1 VIDDRRDHA
10 LEAEKDSDLNGDEH
24 NGKDNSDDRGDQS
37 NPVMKKIAR
46 CERENHRVK
55 KRSEK
60 RNTQGIGIV
69 GKPWNVM
76 VLNPLNLNM
85 NIIRGRY
92 CRVAGFACPAGRGA
106 ADDVDFRDVAIEGDP
121 TPLYYRV
128 LRQIGIRYT
137 PHGPR
142 PAHASRLLEN
152 REPNGIEAAGIGLPS
167 PVFKYAGPG

>member
-1 VIDDRRDHA
+1 VPGGITGNDRYHLGDAADRQSLETFTRRYQRRTLEAFRLSWNDPEIGLRVIDDRRDHA

-55 KRSEK
+55 KRREK

-69 GKPWNVM
+69 GKPWNVI

-92 CRVAGFACPAGRGA
+92 LPRCRICASGR
-106 ADDVDFRDVAIEGDP
+106 
-121 TPLYYRV
+121 
-128 LRQIGIRYT
+128 
-137 PHGPR
+137 
-142 PAHASRLLEN
+142 SRC
-152 REPNGIEAAGIGLPS
+152 R
-167 PVFKYAGPG
+167 

>member
-60 RNTQGIGIV
+60 RNAQGIGIV
-69 GKPWNVM
+69 GRSWNVRRSWNVM

-92 CRVAGFACPAGRGA
+92 CRAVGFARPAGRGA
-106 ADDVDFRDVAIEGDP
+106 ADDVDFRDVAIEGDR

-137 PHGPR
+137 PHGPHQPMPVGFWKIANRMELR
-142 PAHASRLLEN
+142 PQ
-152 REPNGIEAAGIGLPS
+152 
-167 PVFKYAGPG
+167 V